1 MWLVNGRTGSWNKL
15 LSYVLSLT
23 EYAFLSANA
32 SPYKIINHKM
42 PNAGNL
48 GMAGTALRLY
58 RHIHSSEEPSEGE
71 SLSALLSLHSLEN
84 WDADWRTL
92 TDYPWLVVGK
102 ARLWLL
108 MVSIMPAA
116 RKLLVTAELPFAYL
130 YHGDNG
136 ASSACAGYLL

>member
-1 MWLVNGRTGSWNKL
+1 M
-15 LSYVLSLT
+15 LSLT

-71 SLSALLSLHSLEN
+71 SFCTTLTSQPGKLRCRLEN
-84 WDADWRTL
+84 SH
-92 TDYPWLVVGK
+92 
-102 ARLWLL
+102 RLS
-108 MVSIMPAA
+108 M
-116 RKLLVTAELPFAYL
+116 
-130 YHGDNG
+130 
-136 ASSACAGYLL
+136 AGSW